1 MTTEYNYLTYKMPE
15 SSAVTGGAEL
25 AQAIADRV
33 FPDEEA
39 KSGQL
44 WSITQGE
51 KTYICGFVKNEAAN
65 HTMPSQMYFVTV
77 KANDTAAQQISC
89 YKCITGETQN
99 ALLNSAVNNGVG
111 IAVTH
116 GGLNDNLQSIV
127 FGFYIPEGEQAWKF
141 AVPAH
146 SFFLEGDHQAFNDL
160 PAGTYDA
167 TLLA

>member
-1 MTTEYNYLTYKMPE
+1 MPE
-15 SSAVTGGAEL
+15 SSAITGGAEL
-25 AQAIADRV
+25 AQAIADRI

-51 KTYICGFVKNEAAN
+51 KTYICGFVKNAAPTH
-65 HTMPSQMYFVTV
+65 HTPSKMYFVTV

-89 YKCITGETQN
+89 YKCITGETQG
-99 ALLNSAVNNGVG
+99 ALLDSEVNGVG
-111 IAVTH
+111 IAVAH
-116 GGLNDNLQSIV
+116 GGTNDDLQSIV

>member
-44 WSITQGE
+44 WSITQEE
-51 KTYICGFVKNEAAN
+51 KTYICGFVKNAAAN
-65 HTMPSQMYFVTV
+65 DTTPSQMYFVTV
-77 KANDTAAQQISC
+77 KANDTAAQQVSC
-89 YKCITGETQN
+89 YKCTTGETYDARLESTPESQ
-99 ALLNSAVNNGVG
+99 VG
-111 IAVTH
+111 IIIDK
-116 GGLNDNLQSIV
+116 DNIYTTI
-127 FGFYIPEGEQAWKF
+127 FGFYKSGETWKF

>member
-15 SSAVTGGAEL
+15 SNAVTGGAEL

-51 KTYICGFVKNEAAN
+51 KTYICGFMKNAAPTH
-65 HTMPSQMYFVTV
+65 HTPSQMYFVTV

-89 YKCITGETQN
+89 YKCITGETQG
-99 ALLNSAVNNGVG
+99 ALLDSEVNGVG
-111 IAVTH
+111 IAVAR
-116 GGLNDNLQSIV
+116 GGANDDLQSIV